1 MVPLLNPHALALT
14 RRFLRGVRVLNF
26 LYGAG
31 LLLLIIA
38 SIVATSWTFKA
49 FGLPVTPG
57 SPLLVLGRVLMI
69 VGVAG
74 AVIAHLILG
83 RLLAI
88 VDTVREGDPF
98 VPINATRLQQ
108 LAWLVLGTE
117 VLHLVVGVI
126 ARMASTGGEGQ
137 QLDLDWSFS
146 FTPWIAML
154 LLFVLARV
162 FQQGTRMRADLEG
175 TV

>member
-1 MVPLLNPHALALT
+1 MATLLNPTALQVT
-14 RRFLRGVRVLNF
+14 RRFLRALQVLNI

-31 LLLLIIA
+31 VAVLFVA
-38 SIVATSWTFKA
+38 SIVAKDWTFQA
-49 FGLPVTPG
+49 LGMPVSPG
-57 SPLLVLGRVLMI
+57 SPLLAFGRALMV

-74 AVIAHLILG
+74 AALGHLILG

-88 VDTVREGDPF
+88 VDSVREGDPF
-98 VPINATRLQQ
+98 VPRNAMRLQQ
-108 LAWLVLGTE
+108 LAWLVLGAE
-117 VLHLVVGVI
+117 LLHLVVGVI
-126 ARMASTGGEGQ
+126 ARTASASARP
-137 QLDLDWSFS
+137 LDLDWSFS

>member
-1 MVPLLNPHALALT
+1 VATLLNPHALELT
-14 RRFLRGVRVLNF
+14 RRLLLGLRVLNI

-31 LLLLIIA
+31 ILVIFAA
-38 SIVATSWTFKA
+38 SIVAPGWTLHALGVREAPGATS
-49 FGLPVTPG
+49 LVTG
-57 SPLLVLGRVLMI
+57 MRALMI
-69 VGVAG
+69 VGMGG
-74 AVIAHLILG
+74 AVVAHLILT
-83 RLLAI
+83 RLVAI

-98 VPINATRLQQ
+98 VPRNATRLQQ
-108 LAWLVLGTE
+108 LAWLVLGAE
-117 VLHLVVGVI
+117 VLHLVVGAI
-126 ARMASTGGEGQ
+126 GRMASAGGQ

-146 FTPWIAML
+146 FTPWLAML

>member
-1 MVPLLNPHALALT
+1 MAIPLYPHPLTLT
-14 RRFLRGVRVLNF
+14 RRLLRGLRVLNI

-31 LLLLIIA
+31 IVVLFIT
-38 SIVATSWTFKA
+38 SIVASGWTFQA
-49 FGLPVTPG
+49 LGLPVSPG

-69 VGVAG
+69 VGIAG

-98 VPINATRLQQ
+98 VALNATRLEQ
-108 LAWLVLGTE
+108 LAWLVLGAE
-117 VLHLVVGVI
+117 LLHLVVGMI
-126 ARMASTGGEGQ
+126 ARRASAGGQ
-137 QLDLDWSFS
+137 ALDLDWSFS

-162 FQQGTRMRADLEG
+162 FQQGTRMRTDLEG